1 MTGFVSSQE
10 IFSLK
15 KSYDSQV
22 FIEGTDQV
30 SIKEGMQLALS
41 SLLVTISGDSQVIKG
56 KSISKMLQTPEKYI
70 NQYKL
75 GTEDEKIYASFIF
88 EGDLIRSYL
97 SENELPLWLSNDNL
111 ILSYL
116 PCKEESN
123 GIKSKEEYEKC
134 NNLEKILT
142 PLSNKRNSKI
152 VNEKSIRVMMD
163 APEKYITQYKLGTED
178 KKIYAS
184 FIFEGDLIRSYL
196 SENELP
202 LWLSNDNLILSYLPC
217 KEESDTIKSEEE
229 NEKCNKLEE
238 TLNDLSSRRN
248 SIIANPLMDLKDINY
263 FESLGSIST
272 ERFMKRISRR
282 YEVGS
287 WLLCLIKD
295 EFGLLLDNPK
305 CFSSLGKQSSP
316 SEALNDLLDKVNSKK
331 SLIVDKNIKNKTSI
345 RVIGITNLA
354 NLENVLNDLKSQ
366 VLVYGVTL
374 KKVEGDT
381 LDILLSHFGKSE
393 DLKNLLNINDDFKGI
408 DNSSVKVDSYKYN
421 NS

>member
-30 SIKEGMQLALS
+30 SIKQGMQLALS
-41 SLLVTISGDSQVIKG
+41 SLLVNLSG
-56 KSISKMLQTPEKYI
+56 
-70 NQYKL
+70 
-75 GTEDEKIYASFIF
+75 
-88 EGDLIRSYL
+88 
-97 SENELPLWLSNDNL
+97 
-111 ILSYL
+111 
-116 PCKEESN
+116 
-123 GIKSKEEYEKC
+123 
-134 NNLEKILT
+134 
-142 PLSNKRNSKI
+142 NSKI
-152 VNEKSIRVMMD
+152 LNEKSIRAMID

-248 SIIANPLMDLKDINY
+248 STIANPLMDLKDINY

-295 EFGLLLDNPK
+295 EFGLLLDNPQ

-316 SEALNDLLDKVNSKK
+316 SEALNDLLDKVNS
-331 SLIVDKNIKNKTSI
+331 
-345 RVIGITNLA
+345 
-354 NLENVLNDLKSQ
+354 
-366 VLVYGVTL
+366 
-374 KKVEGDT
+374 
-381 LDILLSHFGKSE
+381 
-393 DLKNLLNINDDFKGI
+393 
-408 DNSSVKVDSYKYN
+408 
-421 NS
+421 

>member
-1 MTGFVSSQE
+1 MTGSVSSQE

-30 SIKEGMQLALS
+30 SIKQGMQLALS
-41 SLLVTISGDSQVIKG
+41 SLLVNLSG
-56 KSISKMLQTPEKYI
+56 
-70 NQYKL
+70 
-75 GTEDEKIYASFIF
+75 
-88 EGDLIRSYL
+88 
-97 SENELPLWLSNDNL
+97 
-111 ILSYL
+111 
-116 PCKEESN
+116 
-123 GIKSKEEYEKC
+123 
-134 NNLEKILT
+134 
-142 PLSNKRNSKI
+142 NSKI

-163 APEKYITQYKLGTED
+163 APEKYVTQYKLGMED

-217 KEESDTIKSEEE
+217 KEESDTVKSEEE
-229 NEKCNKLEE
+229 NEKCNQLEE
-238 TLNDLSSRRN
+238 ILNDLSSRRN
-248 SIIANPLMDLKDINY
+248 SIIANPLMDLKDIKY

-282 YEVGS
+282 YEVGP

-305 CFSSLGKQSSP
+305 CLSSLGKQSSP

-331 SLIVDKNIKNKTSI
+331 SLVVDKNIKNKTSI

-393 DLKNLLNINDDFKGI
+393 DLKNLLNFNDDFKGM
-408 DNSSVKVDSYKYN
+408 DNSSAKVVSYKYN

>member
-1 MTGFVSSQE
+1 MLQKFLFYIAFLHITGFVSSQE

-30 SIKEGMQLALS
+30 SIKQGMKLALS
-41 SLLVTISGDSQVIKG
+41 SLLVNLSG
-56 KSISKMLQTPEKYI
+56 
-70 NQYKL
+70 
-75 GTEDEKIYASFIF
+75 
-88 EGDLIRSYL
+88 
-97 SENELPLWLSNDNL
+97 
-111 ILSYL
+111 
-116 PCKEESN
+116 
-123 GIKSKEEYEKC
+123 
-134 NNLEKILT
+134 
-142 PLSNKRNSKI
+142 NSKI
-152 VNEKSIRVMMD
+152 VNEKSIRIMMD
-163 APEKYITQYKLGTED
+163 SPEKYVTQYKLGSED

-217 KEESDTIKSEEE
+217 KEESNTIKSEEE
-229 NEKCNKLEE
+229 NEKCYQLEE

-263 FESLGSIST
+263 FESLGSISP

-287 WLLCLIKD
+287 WLLCLTKD
-295 EFGLLLDNPK
+295 EFGLLLDNPQ
-305 CFSSLGKQSSP
+305 CLSSMGKESSP
-316 SEALNDLLDKVNSKK
+316 SESLNDLLDKVNSKK
-331 SLIVDKNIKNKTSI
+331 SLVVDKNIKNKTSI
-345 RVIGITNLA
+345 RVVGITNLA

-381 LDILLSHFGKSE
+381 LDILLSHFGETE
-393 DLKNLLNINDDFKGI
+393 DLKNLLNINNDFKGI
-408 DNSSVKVDSYKYN
+408 DNSSVKVTSYKYN

>member
-1 MTGFVSSQE
+1 MTGSVSSQE

-30 SIKEGMQLALS
+30 SIKQGMQLALS
-41 SLLVTISGDSQVIKG
+41 SLLVNLSG
-56 KSISKMLQTPEKYI
+56 
-70 NQYKL
+70 
-75 GTEDEKIYASFIF
+75 
-88 EGDLIRSYL
+88 
-97 SENELPLWLSNDNL
+97 
-111 ILSYL
+111 
-116 PCKEESN
+116 
-123 GIKSKEEYEKC
+123 
-134 NNLEKILT
+134 
-142 PLSNKRNSKI
+142 NSKI
-152 VNEKSIRVMMD
+152 VNEKSIRAMMD
-163 APEKYITQYKLGTED
+163 APEKYVTQYKLGTED

-217 KEESDTIKSEEE
+217 KEESDTVKSEEE
-229 NEKCNKLEE
+229 NEKCNQLEE
-238 TLNDLSSRRN
+238 ILYDLSSRRN

-282 YEVGS
+282 YEVGP

-305 CFSSLGKQSSP
+305 CLSSLGKQSSP

-331 SLIVDKNIKNKTSI
+331 SLVVDKNIKNKTSI

-393 DLKNLLNINDDFKGI
+393 DLKNLLNINDDFKGM
-408 DNSSVKVDSYKYN
+408 DNSSAKVVSYKYN

>member
-1 MTGFVSSQE
+1 MTGSVSSQE

-30 SIKEGMQLALS
+30 SIKQGMQLALS
-41 SLLVTISGDSQVIKG
+41 SLLVNLSG
-56 KSISKMLQTPEKYI
+56 
-70 NQYKL
+70 
-75 GTEDEKIYASFIF
+75 
-88 EGDLIRSYL
+88 
-97 SENELPLWLSNDNL
+97 
-111 ILSYL
+111 
-116 PCKEESN
+116 
-123 GIKSKEEYEKC
+123 
-134 NNLEKILT
+134 
-142 PLSNKRNSKI
+142 NSKI

-163 APEKYITQYKLGTED
+163 APEKYVTQYKLGTED

-217 KEESDTIKSEEE
+217 KEESDTVKSEEE
-229 NEKCNKLEE
+229 NEKCNQLEE
-238 TLNDLSSRRN
+238 ILNDLSSRRN

-282 YEVGS
+282 YEVGP

-305 CFSSLGKQSSP
+305 CLSSLGKQSSP

-331 SLIVDKNIKNKTSI
+331 SLVVDKNIKTKTSI
-345 RVIGITNLA
+345 RVIGISNLVI
-354 NLENVLNDLKSQ
+354 LENVLNDLKSQ
-366 VLVYGVTL
+366 VLVYEVTL

-381 LDILLSHFGKSE
+381 LDILLSHFGKTE

-408 DNSSVKVDSYKYN
+408 DNSSVKVVSYKYN

>member
-1 MTGFVSSQE
+1 MLQKFLFYIAFLHITGFVSSQE

-30 SIKEGMQLALS
+30 SIKQGMKLALS
-41 SLLVTISGDSQVIKG
+41 SLLVNLSG
-56 KSISKMLQTPEKYI
+56 
-70 NQYKL
+70 
-75 GTEDEKIYASFIF
+75 
-88 EGDLIRSYL
+88 
-97 SENELPLWLSNDNL
+97 
-111 ILSYL
+111 
-116 PCKEESN
+116 
-123 GIKSKEEYEKC
+123 
-134 NNLEKILT
+134 
-142 PLSNKRNSKI
+142 NSKI
-152 VNEKSIRVMMD
+152 VNEKSIRIMMD
-163 APEKYITQYKLGTED
+163 SPEKYVTQYKLGSED

-217 KEESDTIKSEEE
+217 KEESNTIKSEEE
-229 NEKCNKLEE
+229 NEKCYQLEE

-263 FESLGSIST
+263 FESLGSISP

-287 WLLCLIKD
+287 WLLCLTKD
-295 EFGLLLDNPK
+295 EFGLLLDNPQ
-305 CFSSLGKQSSP
+305 CLSSMGKESSP
-316 SEALNDLLDKVNSKK
+316 SESLNDLLDKVNSKK
-331 SLIVDKNIKNKTSI
+331 SLVVDKNIKNKTSI
-345 RVIGITNLA
+345 RVVGITNLA

-408 DNSSVKVDSYKYN
+408 DNSSVKVTSYKYN

>member
-1 MTGFVSSQE
+1 MLQKFLFYIAFLHITGFVSSQE

-30 SIKEGMQLALS
+30 SIKQGMKLALS
-41 SLLVTISGDSQVIKG
+41 SLLVNLSG
-56 KSISKMLQTPEKYI
+56 
-70 NQYKL
+70 
-75 GTEDEKIYASFIF
+75 
-88 EGDLIRSYL
+88 
-97 SENELPLWLSNDNL
+97 
-111 ILSYL
+111 
-116 PCKEESN
+116 
-123 GIKSKEEYEKC
+123 
-134 NNLEKILT
+134 
-142 PLSNKRNSKI
+142 NSKI
-152 VNEKSIRVMMD
+152 VNEKSIRIMMD
-163 APEKYITQYKLGTED
+163 SPEKYVTQYKLGSED

-217 KEESDTIKSEEE
+217 KEESNTIKSEEE
-229 NEKCNKLEE
+229 NEKCYQLEE

-248 SIIANPLMDLKDINY
+248 SVIANPLMDLKDINY
-263 FESLGSIST
+263 FESLGSISP

-287 WLLCLIKD
+287 WLLCLTKD
-295 EFGLLLDNPK
+295 EFGLLLDNPQ
-305 CFSSLGKQSSP
+305 CLSSMGKESSP
-316 SEALNDLLDKVNSKK
+316 SESLNDLLDKVNSKK
-331 SLIVDKNIKNKTSI
+331 SLVVDKNIKNKTSI
-345 RVIGITNLA
+345 RVVGITNLA

-381 LDILLSHFGKSE
+381 LDILLSHFGKTE
-393 DLKNLLNINDDFKGI
+393 DLKNLLNINNDFKGI
-408 DNSSVKVDSYKYN
+408 DNSSVKVTSYKYN

>member
-1 MTGFVSSQE
+1 MTGSVSSQE

-30 SIKEGMQLALS
+30 SIKQGMQLALS
-41 SLLVTISGDSQVIKG
+41 SLLVNLSG
-56 KSISKMLQTPEKYI
+56 
-70 NQYKL
+70 
-75 GTEDEKIYASFIF
+75 
-88 EGDLIRSYL
+88 
-97 SENELPLWLSNDNL
+97 
-111 ILSYL
+111 
-116 PCKEESN
+116 
-123 GIKSKEEYEKC
+123 
-134 NNLEKILT
+134 
-142 PLSNKRNSKI
+142 NSKI
-152 VNEKSIRVMMD
+152 VNEKSIRAMMNV
-163 APEKYITQYKLGTED
+163 PEKYVTQYKLGTED

-217 KEESDTIKSEEE
+217 KEESDTVKSEEE
-229 NEKCNKLEE
+229 NEKCNQLEE
-238 TLNDLSSRRN
+238 ILNDLSSRRN

-282 YEVGS
+282 YEVGP

-295 EFGLLLDNPK
+295 EFGLLLNKPK
-305 CFSSLGKQSSP
+305 CLSSLGKQSSP

-331 SLIVDKNIKNKTSI
+331 SLVVDKNIKNKTSI

-393 DLKNLLNINDDFKGI
+393 DLKNLLNINDNFKGM
-408 DNSSVKVDSYKYN
+408 DNSSAKVVSYKYN

>member
-1 MTGFVSSQE
+1 MTSFVSSQE

-30 SIKEGMQLALS
+30 SIKQGMQLALS
-41 SLLVTISGDSQVIKG
+41 SLLV
-56 KSISKMLQTPEKYI
+56 
-70 NQYKL
+70 
-75 GTEDEKIYASFIF
+75 
-88 EGDLIRSYL
+88 
-97 SENELPLWLSNDNL
+97 NL
-111 ILSYL
+111 T
-116 PCKEESN
+116 
-123 GIKSKEEYEKC
+123 G
-134 NNLEKILT
+134 
-142 PLSNKRNSKI
+142 NSKI
-152 VNEKSIRVMMD
+152 VNEKSIRIMME
-163 APEKYITQYKLGTED
+163 APERYVTQYKLGSD
-178 KKIYAS
+178 GKKIYAS

-229 NEKCNKLEE
+229 NEKCNQLEE

-272 ERFMKRISRR
+272 ERFMKRVSRR

-295 EFGLLLDNPK
+295 EFGLLLDNPQ
-305 CFSSLGKQSSP
+305 CLSSIGKQSSP
-316 SEALNDLLDKVNSKK
+316 SESLNDLLDKVNSKK
-331 SLIVDKNIKNKTSI
+331 SLVVDKNIKNKTSI
-345 RVIGITNLA
+345 RIVGITNLA

-381 LDILLSHFGKSE
+381 LDILLSHFGKTE
-393 DLKNLLNINDDFKGI
+393 DLKNLLNINNDFKGI
-408 DNSSVKVDSYKYN
+408 DNSSVKVTSYKYN

>member
-1 MTGFVSSQE
+1 MLQKFIFFISFLHITGFVSSQE

-30 SIKEGMQLALS
+30 SIKQGMQLALS
-41 SLLVTISGDSQVIKG
+41 SLLVNLSG
-56 KSISKMLQTPEKYI
+56 
-70 NQYKL
+70 
-75 GTEDEKIYASFIF
+75 
-88 EGDLIRSYL
+88 
-97 SENELPLWLSNDNL
+97 
-111 ILSYL
+111 
-116 PCKEESN
+116 
-123 GIKSKEEYEKC
+123 
-134 NNLEKILT
+134 
-142 PLSNKRNSKI
+142 NSKI
-152 VNEKSIRVMMD
+152 VDEKSIRIMMEG
-163 APEKYITQYKLGTED
+163 PEKYVTQYKLGSED

-202 LWLSNDNLILSYLPC
+202 LWLSNNNLILSYLPC

-229 NEKCNKLEE
+229 NEKCNQLEE
-238 TLNDLSSRRN
+238 TLNDISSRRN

-282 YEVGS
+282 YKVGS

-295 EFGLLLDNPK
+295 EFGLLLDDPK
-305 CFSSLGKQSSP
+305 CLSSMGKQSSP
-316 SEALNDLLDKVNSKK
+316 SEVLNDLLDKVNSKK
-331 SLIVDKNIKNKTSI
+331 SLVVDKNIKNKTSI
-345 RVIGITNLA
+345 RVIGITNLK

-374 KKVEGDT
+374 RKVEGDT

-408 DNSSVKVDSYKYN
+408 DNSPVKVVSYKYN
-421 NS
+421 NT

>member
-1 MTGFVSSQE
+1 MLQKFLFFIAFLHLTGFVSSQE

-15 KSYDSQV
+15 KSYDSRV

-30 SIKEGMQLALS
+30 SIKQGMKLALS
-41 SLLVTISGDSQVIKG
+41 SLLVNISG
-56 KSISKMLQTPEKYI
+56 
-70 NQYKL
+70 N
-75 GTEDEKIYASFIF
+75 
-88 EGDLIRSYL
+88 
-97 SENELPLWLSNDNL
+97 SE
-111 ILSYL
+111 
-116 PCKEESN
+116 
-123 GIKSKEEYEKC
+123 
-134 NNLEKILT
+134 
-142 PLSNKRNSKI
+142 I
-152 VNEKSIRVMMD
+152 VNEKSIRAMMEG
-163 APEKYITQYKLGTED
+163 PEKYVTQYKLGSED

-202 LWLSNDNLILSYLPC
+202 LWLSNNNLILSYLPC

-229 NEKCNKLEE
+229 NEKCNQLEE
-238 TLNDLSSRRN
+238 TLNDISSSRN

-282 YEVGS
+282 YKVGS

-305 CFSSLGKQSSP
+305 CLSSMGKQSSP
-316 SEALNDLLDKVNSKK
+316 SEVLNDLLDKVNSKK
-331 SLIVDKNIKNKTSI
+331 SLVVDKNIKNKTSI
-345 RVIGITNLA
+345 RVIGITNLK
-354 NLENVLNDLKSQ
+354 NLENVLNDLNSQ

-381 LDILLSHFGKSE
+381 LDILLSHFGKTE

-408 DNSSVKVDSYKYN
+408 NNSPVKVVSYKYN
-421 NS
+421 KT

>member
-1 MTGFVSSQE
+1 MTGSVSSQE

-30 SIKEGMQLALS
+30 SIKQGMQLALS
-41 SLLVTISGDSQVIKG
+41 SLLVNLSG
-56 KSISKMLQTPEKYI
+56 
-70 NQYKL
+70 
-75 GTEDEKIYASFIF
+75 
-88 EGDLIRSYL
+88 
-97 SENELPLWLSNDNL
+97 
-111 ILSYL
+111 
-116 PCKEESN
+116 
-123 GIKSKEEYEKC
+123 
-134 NNLEKILT
+134 
-142 PLSNKRNSKI
+142 NSKI
-152 VNEKSIRVMMD
+152 VNEKPIRVMMD
-163 APEKYITQYKLGTED
+163 APEKYVTQYKLGTED

-217 KEESDTIKSEEE
+217 KEESDTVKSEEE
-229 NEKCNKLEE
+229 NEKCNQLEE
-238 TLNDLSSRRN
+238 ILNDLSRRRN

-282 YEVGS
+282 YEVGP

-305 CFSSLGKQSSP
+305 CLSSLGKKSSP

-331 SLIVDKNIKNKTSI
+331 SLVVDKNIKNKTSI

-393 DLKNLLNINDDFKGI
+393 DLKNLLNINDDFKGM
-408 DNSSVKVDSYKYN
+408 DNSSAKVVSYKYN

>member
-1 MTGFVSSQE
+1 MLQKFLFCIAFLHLTGFVSSQE

-15 KSYDSQV
+15 KSYDSKV

-30 SIKEGMQLALS
+30 SIKQGMQLALS
-41 SLLVTISGDSQVIKG
+41 SLLVNLSG
-56 KSISKMLQTPEKYI
+56 
-70 NQYKL
+70 
-75 GTEDEKIYASFIF
+75 
-88 EGDLIRSYL
+88 
-97 SENELPLWLSNDNL
+97 
-111 ILSYL
+111 
-116 PCKEESN
+116 
-123 GIKSKEEYEKC
+123 
-134 NNLEKILT
+134 
-142 PLSNKRNSKI
+142 NSKI

-295 EFGLLLDNPK
+295 EFGLLLDSPL
-305 CFSSLGKQSSP
+305 CLSSMGKQSSP
-316 SEALNDLLDKVNSKK
+316 SEALNDLLDKIKVHVMSDFQRPQHVVKSKK
-331 SLIVDKNIKNKTSI
+331 YYFHLNIISNSQYYLKLHLQIITLLSI
-345 RVIGITNLA
+345 RN
-354 NLENVLNDLKSQ
+354 SQ
-366 VLVYGVTL
+366 
-374 KKVEGDT
+374 
-381 LDILLSHFGKSE
+381 
-393 DLKNLLNINDDFKGI
+393 
-408 DNSSVKVDSYKYN
+408 
-421 NS
+421 

>member
-1 MTGFVSSQE
+1 MLQKFIFCIAFLHLTGFVSSQE

-30 SIKEGMQLALS
+30 SIKQGMQLALS
-41 SLLVTISGDSQVIKG
+41 SLLVNLSG
-56 KSISKMLQTPEKYI
+56 
-70 NQYKL
+70 
-75 GTEDEKIYASFIF
+75 
-88 EGDLIRSYL
+88 
-97 SENELPLWLSNDNL
+97 
-111 ILSYL
+111 
-116 PCKEESN
+116 
-123 GIKSKEEYEKC
+123 
-134 NNLEKILT
+134 
-142 PLSNKRNSKI
+142 NSKI
-152 VNEKSIRVMMD
+152 VDEKSIKIMMEG
-163 APEKYITQYKLGTED
+163 PEKYITQYKLGSED

-202 LWLSNDNLILSYLPC
+202 LWLSNNNLILSYLPC
-217 KEESDTIKSEEE
+217 KESDTVKSKEE
-229 NEKCNKLEE
+229 NEKCNQLEE
-238 TLNDLSSRRN
+238 TLNDISSRRN
-248 SIIANPLMDLKDINY
+248 SIIAYPLMDLKDINY

-282 YEVGS
+282 YKVGS

-305 CFSSLGKQSSP
+305 CLSSMGKQSSP
-316 SEALNDLLDKVNSKK
+316 SEVLNDLLDKVNSKK
-331 SLIVDKNIKNKTSI
+331 SLVVDKNIKNKTSI
-345 RVIGITNLA
+345 RVIGITNLK

-381 LDILLSHFGKSE
+381 LDILLSHFGKTE

-408 DNSSVKVDSYKYN
+408 DNSPVKVVSYKYN
-421 NS
+421 NT

>member
-1 MTGFVSSQE
+1 MTGSVSSQE

-30 SIKEGMQLALS
+30 SIKQGMQLALS
-41 SLLVTISGDSQVIKG
+41 SLLVNLSG
-56 KSISKMLQTPEKYI
+56 
-70 NQYKL
+70 
-75 GTEDEKIYASFIF
+75 
-88 EGDLIRSYL
+88 
-97 SENELPLWLSNDNL
+97 
-111 ILSYL
+111 
-116 PCKEESN
+116 
-123 GIKSKEEYEKC
+123 
-134 NNLEKILT
+134 
-142 PLSNKRNSKI
+142 NSKI
-152 VNEKSIRVMMD
+152 VNEKSIRAMMNV
-163 APEKYITQYKLGTED
+163 PEKYVTQYKLGTED

-229 NEKCNKLEE
+229 NEKCNQLEE
-238 TLNDLSSRRN
+238 ILNDLSSKRN

-282 YEVGS
+282 YEVGP

-295 EFGLLLDNPK
+295 EFGLLLNKPK
-305 CFSSLGKQSSP
+305 CLSSLGKQSSP

-331 SLIVDKNIKNKTSI
+331 SLVVDKNIKNKTSI

-393 DLKNLLNINDDFKGI
+393 DLKNLLNINDNFKGM
-408 DNSSVKVDSYKYN
+408 DNSSVKVVSYKYN

>member
-1 MTGFVSSQE
+1 MLQKFLFCIAFLHLTGFVSSQE

-15 KSYDSQV
+15 KSYDSKV

-30 SIKEGMQLALS
+30 SIKQGMQLALS
-41 SLLVTISGDSQVIKG
+41 SLLVNLSG
-56 KSISKMLQTPEKYI
+56 
-70 NQYKL
+70 
-75 GTEDEKIYASFIF
+75 
-88 EGDLIRSYL
+88 
-97 SENELPLWLSNDNL
+97 
-111 ILSYL
+111 
-116 PCKEESN
+116 
-123 GIKSKEEYEKC
+123 
-134 NNLEKILT
+134 
-142 PLSNKRNSKI
+142 NSKI
-152 VNEKSIRVMMD
+152 VDEKSIRIMMQG
-163 APEKYITQYKLGTED
+163 PEKYVTQYKLGSED

-202 LWLSNDNLILSYLPC
+202 LWLSNNNLILSYLPC

-229 NEKCNKLEE
+229 NEKCNQLEE
-238 TLNDLSSRRN
+238 TLNDISSRRN

-282 YEVGS
+282 YKLGS

-305 CFSSLGKQSSP
+305 CLSSMGKQSSP
-316 SEALNDLLDKVNSKK
+316 SEVLNDLLDKVNSKK
-331 SLIVDKNIKNKTSI
+331 SLVVDKNIKNKTSI
-345 RVIGITNLA
+345 RVIGITNLK
-354 NLENVLNDLKSQ
+354 NLEKVLNDLKSQ

-381 LDILLSHFGKSE
+381 LDILLSHFGKTE

-408 DNSSVKVDSYKYN
+408 DNSPVKVVSYKYN
-421 NS
+421 NT

>member
-1 MTGFVSSQE
+1 MLQKFLFCIAFLHLTGFVSSQE

-15 KSYDSQV
+15 KSYDSKV

-30 SIKEGMQLALS
+30 SIKQGMQLALS
-41 SLLVTISGDSQVIKG
+41 SLLVNLSG
-56 KSISKMLQTPEKYI
+56 
-70 NQYKL
+70 
-75 GTEDEKIYASFIF
+75 
-88 EGDLIRSYL
+88 
-97 SENELPLWLSNDNL
+97 
-111 ILSYL
+111 
-116 PCKEESN
+116 
-123 GIKSKEEYEKC
+123 
-134 NNLEKILT
+134 
-142 PLSNKRNSKI
+142 NSKI
-152 VNEKSIRVMMD
+152 VDEKSIRIMMQG
-163 APEKYITQYKLGTED
+163 PEKYVTQYKLGSED

-202 LWLSNDNLILSYLPC
+202 LWLSNNNLILSYLPC

-229 NEKCNKLEE
+229 NEKCNQLEE
-238 TLNDLSSRRN
+238 TLNDISSRRN

-282 YEVGS
+282 YKVGS

-305 CFSSLGKQSSP
+305 CLSSMGKQSSP
-316 SEALNDLLDKVNSKK
+316 SEVLNDLLDKVNSKK
-331 SLIVDKNIKNKTSI
+331 SLVVDKNIKNKTSI
-345 RVIGITNLA
+345 RVIGITNLK

-381 LDILLSHFGKSE
+381 LDILLSHFGKTE

-408 DNSSVKVDSYKYN
+408 DNSPVKVVSYKYN
-421 NS
+421 NT

>member
-1 MTGFVSSQE
+1 MLQKFIFCIAFLHLTGFVSSQE

-30 SIKEGMQLALS
+30 SIKQGMQLALS
-41 SLLVTISGDSQVIKG
+41 SLLVNLSG
-56 KSISKMLQTPEKYI
+56 
-70 NQYKL
+70 
-75 GTEDEKIYASFIF
+75 
-88 EGDLIRSYL
+88 
-97 SENELPLWLSNDNL
+97 
-111 ILSYL
+111 
-116 PCKEESN
+116 
-123 GIKSKEEYEKC
+123 
-134 NNLEKILT
+134 
-142 PLSNKRNSKI
+142 NSKI
-152 VNEKSIRVMMD
+152 VDEKSIKIMMEG
-163 APEKYITQYKLGTED
+163 PEKYITQYKLGSED

-202 LWLSNDNLILSYLPC
+202 LWLSNNNLILSYLPC
-217 KEESDTIKSEEE
+217 KESDTVKSKEE
-229 NEKCNKLEE
+229 NEKCNQLEE
-238 TLNDLSSRRN
+238 TLNDISSRRN
-248 SIIANPLMDLKDINY
+248 SIIAYPLMDLKDINY

-282 YEVGS
+282 YKVGS

-305 CFSSLGKQSSP
+305 CLSSMGKQSSP
-316 SEALNDLLDKVNSKK
+316 SEVLNDLLDKVNSKK
-331 SLIVDKNIKNKTSI
+331 SLVVDKNIKNKTSI
-345 RVIGITNLA
+345 RVIGITNLK

-381 LDILLSHFGKSE
+381 LDILLSHFGKTE

-408 DNSSVKVDSYKYN
+408 DNSPVKVVSYKYN
-421 NS
+421 NI

>member
-1 MTGFVSSQE
+1 MTGSVSSQE

-30 SIKEGMQLALS
+30 SIKQGMQLALS
-41 SLLVTISGDSQVIKG
+41 SLLVNLSG
-56 KSISKMLQTPEKYI
+56 
-70 NQYKL
+70 
-75 GTEDEKIYASFIF
+75 
-88 EGDLIRSYL
+88 
-97 SENELPLWLSNDNL
+97 
-111 ILSYL
+111 
-116 PCKEESN
+116 
-123 GIKSKEEYEKC
+123 
-134 NNLEKILT
+134 
-142 PLSNKRNSKI
+142 NSKI
-152 VNEKSIRVMMD
+152 VNEKSIRAMMD
-163 APEKYITQYKLGTED
+163 APEKYVTQYKLGTED

-217 KEESDTIKSEEE
+217 KEESDTVKSEEE
-229 NEKCNKLEE
+229 NEKCYQLEE
-238 TLNDLSSRRN
+238 ILNDLSSRRN

-282 YEVGS
+282 YEVGP

-295 EFGLLLDNPK
+295 EFGLLLNKPK
-305 CFSSLGKQSSP
+305 CLSSLGKQSSP

-331 SLIVDKNIKNKTSI
+331 SLVVDKNIKNKTSI

-366 VLVYGVTL
+366 VLVYGITL

-393 DLKNLLNINDDFKGI
+393 DLKNLLNINDDFKGM
-408 DNSSVKVDSYKYN
+408 DNSSAKVVSYKYN

>member
-30 SIKEGMQLALS
+30 SIKQGMQLALS
-41 SLLVTISGDSQVIKG
+41 SLLVNLSG
-56 KSISKMLQTPEKYI
+56 
-70 NQYKL
+70 
-75 GTEDEKIYASFIF
+75 
-88 EGDLIRSYL
+88 
-97 SENELPLWLSNDNL
+97 
-111 ILSYL
+111 
-116 PCKEESN
+116 
-123 GIKSKEEYEKC
+123 
-134 NNLEKILT
+134 
-142 PLSNKRNSKI
+142 NSKI

-287 WLLCLIKD
+287 WLLCLTKD

-305 CFSSLGKQSSP
+305 CFSSLGQQSSP
-316 SEALNDLLDKVNSKK
+316 SEALNDLLDKVNSEK

>member
-1 MTGFVSSQE
+1 MTGSVSSQE

-30 SIKEGMQLALS
+30 SIKQGMQLALS
-41 SLLVTISGDSQVIKG
+41 SLLVNLSG
-56 KSISKMLQTPEKYI
+56 
-70 NQYKL
+70 
-75 GTEDEKIYASFIF
+75 
-88 EGDLIRSYL
+88 
-97 SENELPLWLSNDNL
+97 
-111 ILSYL
+111 
-116 PCKEESN
+116 
-123 GIKSKEEYEKC
+123 
-134 NNLEKILT
+134 
-142 PLSNKRNSKI
+142 NSKI
-152 VNEKSIRVMMD
+152 VNEKSIRAMMNV
-163 APEKYITQYKLGTED
+163 PEKYVTQYKLGTED

-217 KEESDTIKSEEE
+217 KEESDTVKSEEE
-229 NEKCNKLEE
+229 NEKCNQLEE
-238 TLNDLSSRRN
+238 ILNDLSSRRN

-282 YEVGS
+282 YEVGP

-305 CFSSLGKQSSP
+305 CLSSMGKQSSP

-331 SLIVDKNIKNKTSI
+331 SLVVDKNIKNETSI

-366 VLVYGVTL
+366 VLVYEVTL

-393 DLKNLLNINDDFKGI
+393 DLKNLLNINDNFKGM
-408 DNSSVKVDSYKYN
+408 DNSSVKVVSYKYN

>member
-1 MTGFVSSQE
+1 MTGSVSSQE

-30 SIKEGMQLALS
+30 SIKQGMQLALS
-41 SLLVTISGDSQVIKG
+41 SLLVNLSG
-56 KSISKMLQTPEKYI
+56 
-70 NQYKL
+70 
-75 GTEDEKIYASFIF
+75 
-88 EGDLIRSYL
+88 
-97 SENELPLWLSNDNL
+97 
-111 ILSYL
+111 
-116 PCKEESN
+116 
-123 GIKSKEEYEKC
+123 
-134 NNLEKILT
+134 
-142 PLSNKRNSKI
+142 NSKI
-152 VNEKSIRVMMD
+152 VNEKSIRAMMNV
-163 APEKYITQYKLGTED
+163 PEKYVTQYKLGTED

-217 KEESDTIKSEEE
+217 KEESDTVKSEEE
-229 NEKCNKLEE
+229 NEKCNQLEE
-238 TLNDLSSRRN
+238 ILNDLSSRRN

-282 YEVGS
+282 YEVGP

-295 EFGLLLDNPK
+295 EFGLLLNKPK
-305 CFSSLGKQSSP
+305 CLSSLGKQSSP

-331 SLIVDKNIKNKTSI
+331 SLVVDKNIKNKTSI

-393 DLKNLLNINDDFKGI
+393 DLKNLLNINDDFKGM
-408 DNSSVKVDSYKYN
+408 DNSSVKVVSYKYN

>member
-1 MTGFVSSQE
+1 MLQKFIFWLALLHLTSFANSQE

-15 KSYDSQV
+15 KTYESQV

-41 SLLVTISGDSQVIKG
+41 SLLVTISGDSQIIKG

-152 VNEKSIRVMMD
+152 I
-163 APEKYITQYKLGTED
+163 
-178 KKIYAS
+178 
-184 FIFEGDLIRSYL
+184 
-196 SENELP
+196 
-202 LWLSNDNLILSYLPC
+202 
-217 KEESDTIKSEEE
+217 
-229 NEKCNKLEE
+229 
-238 TLNDLSSRRN
+238 
-248 SIIANPLMDLKDINY
+248 NPLMDLMDINY
-263 FESLGSIST
+263 FEALGSISA
-272 ERFMKRISRR
+272 EKFMKRVSRR
-282 YEVGS
+282 YDLDA
-287 WLLCLIKD
+287 WLLCTIKD
-295 EFGLLLDNPK
+295 KFGLLLDSPK
-305 CFSSLGKQSSP
+305 CLTSLGRQSSP
-316 SEALNDLLDKVNSKK
+316 QEALNYLLDRVNSKK
-331 SLIVDKNIKNKTSI
+331 SLVVDKKLKNKTSI
-345 RVIGITNLA
+345 RIVGITSLSFLEDVLSNL
-354 NLENVLNDLKSQ
+354 NSQ
-366 VLVYGVTL
+366 VLVYGVSL
-374 KKVEGDT
+374 EKVEGDK
-381 LDILLSHFGKSE
+381 LDILLSHYGKSE

-408 DNSSVKVDSYKYN
+408 DNSSREIISYKYN

>member
-1 MTGFVSSQE
+1 
-10 IFSLK
+10 
-15 KSYDSQV
+15 
-22 FIEGTDQV
+22 
-30 SIKEGMQLALS
+30 
-41 SLLVTISGDSQVIKG
+41 
-56 KSISKMLQTPEKYI
+56 
-70 NQYKL
+70 
-75 GTEDEKIYASFIF
+75 
-88 EGDLIRSYL
+88 
-97 SENELPLWLSNDNL
+97 
-111 ILSYL
+111 
-116 PCKEESN
+116 
-123 GIKSKEEYEKC
+123 
-134 NNLEKILT
+134 
-142 PLSNKRNSKI
+142 
-152 VNEKSIRVMMD
+152 MME
-163 APEKYITQYKLGTED
+163 APERYVTQYKLGSEG

-229 NEKCNKLEE
+229 NEKCNQLEE
-238 TLNDLSSRRN
+238 TLNDLSTRRN

-263 FESLGSIST
+263 FESLGSISP

-295 EFGLLLDNPK
+295 EFGLLLDNPQ
-305 CFSSLGKQSSP
+305 CLSSIGKQSSP
-316 SEALNDLLDKVNSKK
+316 SESLNDLLDKVNSKK
-331 SLIVDKNIKNKTSI
+331 SLVVDKNIKNKTSI
-345 RVIGITNLA
+345 RIVGITNLA

-381 LDILLSHFGKSE
+381 LDILLSHFGKTE
-393 DLKNLLNINDDFKGI
+393 DLKNLLNINNDFKGI
-408 DNSSVKVDSYKYN
+408 DNSSVKVTSYKYN

>member
-1 MTGFVSSQE
+1 
-10 IFSLK
+10 
-15 KSYDSQV
+15 
-22 FIEGTDQV
+22 
-30 SIKEGMQLALS
+30 
-41 SLLVTISGDSQVIKG
+41 
-56 KSISKMLQTPEKYI
+56 
-70 NQYKL
+70 
-75 GTEDEKIYASFIF
+75 
-88 EGDLIRSYL
+88 
-97 SENELPLWLSNDNL
+97 
-111 ILSYL
+111 
-116 PCKEESN
+116 
-123 GIKSKEEYEKC
+123 
-134 NNLEKILT
+134 
-142 PLSNKRNSKI
+142 
-152 VNEKSIRVMMD
+152 MMD
-163 APEKYITQYKLGTED
+163 APEKYVTQYKLGTED

-217 KEESDTIKSEEE
+217 KEESDTVKSEEE
-229 NEKCNKLEE
+229 NEKCNQLVEI
-238 TLNDLSSRRN
+238 LNDLSGRRN

-282 YEVGS
+282 YEVGP

-295 EFGLLLDNPK
+295 EFGLLLNKPK
-305 CFSSLGKQSSP
+305 CLSSLGKQSSP

-331 SLIVDKNIKNKTSI
+331 SLVVDKNIKNKTSI

-393 DLKNLLNINDDFKGI
+393 DLKNLLNINDNFKGM
-408 DNSSVKVDSYKYN
+408 DNTSVKVVSYKYN

>member
-1 MTGFVSSQE
+1 MLQKFLFCIAFLHLTGFVSSQE

-30 SIKEGMQLALS
+30 SIKQGMQLALS
-41 SLLVTISGDSQVIKG
+41 SLLVNLSG
-56 KSISKMLQTPEKYI
+56 
-70 NQYKL
+70 
-75 GTEDEKIYASFIF
+75 
-88 EGDLIRSYL
+88 
-97 SENELPLWLSNDNL
+97 
-111 ILSYL
+111 
-116 PCKEESN
+116 
-123 GIKSKEEYEKC
+123 
-134 NNLEKILT
+134 
-142 PLSNKRNSKI
+142 NSKI

-295 EFGLLLDNPK
+295 DFVLLLDNPK
-305 CFSSLGKQSSP
+305 CLSSMGKQSSP

-331 SLIVDKNIKNKTSI
+331 SLVVDKNIKNKTSI
-345 RVIGITNLA
+345 RVIGITNLK
-354 NLENVLNDLKSQ
+354 NLEKVLNDLKSQ

-408 DNSSVKVDSYKYN
+408 DNSSLKVDSYKYN